1 MASSDER
8 QRETSRPA
16 GVANVEQAAAW
27 DGEEGDR
34 WTKYEERYEATSRRH
49 GRRLLNAAHITADEH
64 VLDIGCGCGESTRD
78 AARAAVS
85 GMALGV
91 DLSARMIARARERS
105 RAEGL
110 TNVRFEQ
117 ADAQVYL
124 FDRQVFDLAISR
136 FGAMFFGDPVAA
148 FRNIGRAL
156 RPGGR
161 LALLSWR
168 ELGKNEWLLA
178 IREALAAGRTLPEP
192 PVGAPGPFGLAEADA
207 VRRIL
212 AEAGFAAIDLEEVN
226 EPVYLGTD
234 GEDAF
239 DFVHTLGITKGL
251 LDGLDDTATARALE
265 NLRATLASHDSGEG
279 VLLDSCAWLITAHR
293 P

>member
-1 MASSDER
+1 MAGRAAASGED
-8 QRETSRPA
+8 RPI
-16 GVANVEQAAAW
+16 GVVNVEQAAAW
-27 DGEEGDR
+27 DGDEGDR
-34 WTKYEERYEATSRRH
+34 WTEHEERYDTSARRH
-49 GRRLLNAAHITADEH
+49 GRRLLDAAQISADDR
-64 VLDIGCGCGESTRD
+64 VLDIGCGCGGSTRD
-78 AARAAVS
+78 AARIAVA

-110 TNVRFEQ
+110 TNTRFEQ
-117 ADAQVYL
+117 ADAQVYPFEEQG
-124 FDRQVFDLAISR
+124 FDRAISR

-148 FRNIGRAL
+148 FRNVRRAL

-168 ELGKNEWLLA
+168 ELARNEWLSAL
-178 IREALAAGRTLPEP
+178 RGALAAGRTLPQP

-212 AEAGFAAIDLEEVN
+212 ADAGFESIDLEEVN
-226 EPVYLGTD
+226 EPVYIGAD
-234 GEDAF
+234 PDDAF
-239 DFVHTLGITKGL
+239 GFVRTLGMTKGML
-251 LDGLDDTATARALE
+251 EDLDEDATARALE
-265 NLRATLASHDSGEG
+265 TLRTTLAAHDTGEG
-279 VLLDSCAWLITAHR
+279 VLLGSSAWLITAHR